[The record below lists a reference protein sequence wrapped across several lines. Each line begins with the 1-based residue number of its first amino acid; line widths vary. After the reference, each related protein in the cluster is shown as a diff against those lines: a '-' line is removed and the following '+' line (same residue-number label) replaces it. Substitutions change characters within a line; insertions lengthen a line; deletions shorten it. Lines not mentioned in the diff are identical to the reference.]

1 MHPILPLQYTAIS
14 FSNYSLCFQDL
25 RRFFMFATFFYLSKM
40 RWFLFFLLF
49 SPFIDFSPSP
59 PIFSPFFYFYS
70 FKQDRDVDTY
80 NKYLGKYQKPDIFYY
95 SSMHKWRRVQTM
107 EITDR
112 VPATLSLLEARQQK
126 CILRQI
132 SPRNLGGFSTSS
144 LLQERRNRGQCES
157 CQRSG
162 NVMSC
167 SANYYLGHWLFGL
180 C

>member
-25 RRFFMFATFFYLSKM
+25 RRFLLHFSICQKWDDSSFSFYSLP
-40 RWFLFFLLF
+40 LLT
-49 SPFIDFSPSP
+49 SS

-80 NKYLGKYQKPDIFYY
+80 NKYLGKYQNPDIFYY
-95 SSMHKWRRVQTM
+95 SSMHKWIRVQTM

-126 CILRQI
+126 CILRQV
-132 SPRNLGGFSTSS
+132 SPRNLGVFSTSS
-144 LLQERRNRGQCES
+144 LLQKRRNRDQCES

-167 SANYYLGHWLFGL
+167 SANYYLGHWVFGL